1 MQSQYINLL
10 LDLPEVRIHQIL
22 PLSMDELR
30 ANAQQ
35 HSDFLQL
42 TPKAVV
48 MDLGKAYLTKT
59 PKPTFGCN

>member
-48 MDLGKAYLTKT
+48 MDLGPGLPNKNTQT
-59 PKPTFGCN
+59 NVWM